1 MHQKRRSGIKRI
13 ASSGAIAFPVTI
25 ALLVLMTRLILPG
38 EHDRIVTRMIRNI
51 ELQRAVRPR
60 DATGIPV
67 SETPQDIDREPPP
80 TRPISTAE
88 DSTQIPNEE
97 TRPDNNF
104 ENTRRPRDIDWW
116 AEARRQTHESNEAAL
131 RQWSLEQGY
140 ERYVSI
146 MQGPLPITDAVQ
158 ATLLPGQEDA
168 TGYMNIYGEME
179 YKISENCV
187 ATTQVMVA
195 LDDSDFVQ
203 ALPMVISC
211 KPPPQQKIM
220 FDRYDRE

>member
-1 MHQKRRSGIKRI
+1 MHQKRRSGIKRF

-25 ALLVLMTRLILPG
+25 ALLFLMTRLILPG
-38 EHDRIVTRMIRNI
+38 EHDRIVIRMIQNI
-51 ELQRAVRPR
+51 ELQRAIRPR
-60 DATGIPV
+60 DATGIPA
-67 SETPQDIDREPPP
+67 SEIPQAIDREPPP
-80 TRPISTAE
+80 TRPISTTE
-88 DSTQIPNEE
+88 DSTQNPNEE
-97 TRPDNNF
+97 TGPDNNF

-116 AEARRQTHESNEAAL
+116 AEARRLTHESNEAAL
-131 RQWSLEQGY
+131 RRWSLEQGY

-146 MQGPLPITDAVQ
+146 MQGPLPITEPVQ
-158 ATLLPGQEDA
+158 ATLFPGQEDA

-211 KPPPQQKIM
+211 KPPPRQKIM